1 MTDRF
6 ETEHDLLTAAK
17 KLESRALA
25 AIHDRYYPELYRYA
39 LYRTGQPGVAEDIA
53 SDVLMRLLDA
63 LHHRRPPQT
72 TLRGW
77 LFAVAANRVA
87 DHFRQRPTVELD
99 EALPAPSV
107 TAAEAEANLQQASV
121 RAALHNLTH
130 EQQNVLALRFAD
142 GFSVEET
149 AQALNKTVNAVKA
162 LQFRALEALKR
173 ALNPLPHD

>member
-1 MTDRF
+1 MTDYA
-6 ETEHDLLTAAK
+6 TEHDLLAAARR
-17 KLESRALA
+17 LDARALA

-39 LYRTGQPGVAEDIA
+39 LYRTGQPGTAEDIA

-87 DHFRQRPTVELD
+87 DHFRQRPQAELVD
-99 EALPAPSV
+99 DLPAATN
-107 TAAEAEANLQQASV
+107 TAAEAEANLQHAAV

-130 EQQNVLALRFAD
+130 EQQDVLALRFAD

-149 AQALNKTVNAVKA
+149 AQALHKTVNAVKA